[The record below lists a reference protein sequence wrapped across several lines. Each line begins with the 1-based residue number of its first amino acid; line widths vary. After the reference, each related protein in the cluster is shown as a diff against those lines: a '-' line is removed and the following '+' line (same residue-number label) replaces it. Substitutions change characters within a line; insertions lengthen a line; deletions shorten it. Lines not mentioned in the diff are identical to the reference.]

1 MQPPRPL
8 TGAPALSG
16 NVPMYSKPEPLNP
29 QTHGDLGMV
38 SSDAP
43 FAFAFATNAV
53 PLQVTEFGPASLNYP
68 VIFAGTERTP
78 LAIMSIRP
86 NENLFVTE
94 GRFDPEAYIPAFIR
108 RYPFVVASNPG
119 DDRVLV
125 CIDVD
130 AHFLTR
136 GGGDVRLFENGEPT
150 EYTKNAIQFCE
161 NFEVERQRTDGFVQL
176 LKDMDLLV
184 ERKQTIRPANDDG
197 SPGEEIELSDYFAVD
212 EDRLKALPADKL
224 VQLRDS
230 GALQQ
235 IYAHLNSL
243 LNWDRLVTR
252 TLVRFPQEVAAN
264 A

>member
-1 MQPPRPL
+1 MQPIRSA
-8 TGAPALSG
+8 APQLSG

-29 QTHGDLGMV
+29 EQHGDLGMV

-43 FAFAFATNAV
+43 FAFAFAANAV
-53 PLQVTEFGPASLNYP
+53 PVQVTEFGPASLSYP
-68 VIFAGTERTP
+68 VIFAGSDRTP
-78 LAIMSIRP
+78 LAVMSVRP

-119 DDRVLV
+119 DDRVIV

-130 AHFLTR
+130 AHFLSK
-136 GGGDVRLFENGEPT
+136 GGGDVKLFENGEPT
-150 EYTKNAIQFCE
+150 DYTKNAIAFCE
-161 NFEVERQRTDGFVQL
+161 NFETERQRTDHFVQL
-176 LKDMDLLV
+176 LKDLDLLA
-184 ERKQTIRPANDDG
+184 ERKQTIQPNNEDG
-197 SPGEEIELSDYFAVD
+197 TPGEVIEVADYFAVSEEKLRELPPEKLAELRD
-212 EDRLKALPADKL
+212 TGALP
-224 VQLRDS
+224 
-230 GALQQ
+230 Q

-252 TLVRFPQEVAAN
+252 TIVRMPQTPVAN